1 MASLVTLNQIM
12 NYAVR
17 HRYVEFNPVNQEAAC
32 RLENVIFEK
41 SGSKMNF
48 AKKKGQPTLA
58 NPLLSLVP
66 EDGIEPARV

>member
-1 MASLVTLNQIM
+1 MAAYVPLNMNLSTLREVIITLNQIM

-41 SGSKMNF
+41 SGCKTV
-48 AKKKGQPTLA
+48 AK
-58 NPLLSLVP
+58 
-66 EDGIEPARV
+66 

>member
-1 MASLVTLNQIM
+1 MNLSTLRKVIITLNQIM

-41 SGSKMNF
+41 SDSKTV
-48 AKKKGQPTLA
+48 AK
-58 NPLLSLVP
+58 
-66 EDGIEPARV
+66 